1 MTTKEVV
8 RLFRAKRSGNWKGK
22 PAYHAKCPSHRDRS
36 PSLSITEGANGS
48 TYLHCFRGCTTEE
61 ILGAKG
67 MRMGDLFAD
76 SGFKPSPEMRRV
88 WADERRLAALESE
101 RKKMVIAFADTRPK
115 IPRWLWGDAKDPD
128 EFVRNGGD
136 YRLVFEMLGPFWGA
150 DDVPGWHKI
159 TVQIEAL
166 RNKLNPSE
174 QKQREREHEVQRII
188 REYGHDELWACLPIT
203 RLQARIAHQRKEH
216 ATL

>member
-1 MTTKEVV
+1 MRYGSEGVTFKEVV

-22 PAYHAKCPSHRDRS
+22 PAYQAKCPSHRDRM

-48 TYLHCFRGCTTEE
+48 TFLHCFRGCTTEE
-61 ILGAKG
+61 ILSAKG

-88 WADERRLAALESE
+88 WADEERLKLCE
-101 RKKMVIAFADTRPK
+101 RQHGLAIMAQAVLPGERPY
-115 IPRWLWGDAKDPD
+115 WQAV
-128 EFVRNGGD
+128 ERNKAVEI
-136 YRLVFEMLGPFWGA
+136 R
-150 DDVPGWHKI
+150 
-159 TVQIEAL
+159 QL
-166 RNKLNPSE
+166 RDKLNPSE

-203 RLQARIAHQRKEH
+203 RLQARIAHQRKGI
-216 ATL
+216 TQ